1 MASMLSEELWND
13 TRGALESDE
22 RWTLTAR
29 LSQVLLN
36 KDLST
41 QQNCTYSHHA
51 LFSFIINQAIQAGKM
66 SRASTAGDRDRGRNT
81 YPGPGDVVCDLC
93 TGNKRRAVKSCLSCL
108 ASYCETHLQSH
119 YEYPAL
125 MKHKLVTA
133 TGQLQEK
140 ICANHD
146 KLQEVYCRTDQQCIC
161 VLCMMEEHKNHET
174 VSAATERA
182 ERQLSQTNYNDSGG
196 LSVSLSHSAKYDCLN
211 CVNEQKQLGAKLL
224 KSQQKIEGRLKKW
237 QDLKQAVA
245 ALKHSAQ
252 TAVEENERIFTE
264 LVRSVQRRYTEVRQQ
279 IQAQERVMVTRANML
294 LSKLEQEVAELRRR
308 HNELEQLSHTEDHIH
323 FIQSWQSLSSPSGYE
338 EVSSINVDPH
348 SSFGPT
354 KKAIADLKERVED
367 VFKGELS
374 NVSAADSCQL
384 TLDPNTVHRS
394 LHLFESNTGAKVR
407 SEPQPYP
414 DHPARFEHWQQ
425 VLCREGLSG
434 ARYYWEVDW
443 NGTEVDIAVSYK
455 GIGRKVNAN
464 ECSFGWNGKSWSLY
478 CSESK
483 CSFTHNNVSTTVPF
497 PGSSR
502 IGVFL
507 DFRAGTLA
515 FYSVSDNMTLLHKV
529 QTTFS
534 EPLYPGFGV
543 WGYGST
549 IKLY

>member
-1 MASMLSEELWND
+1 
-13 TRGALESDE
+13 
-22 RWTLTAR
+22 
-29 LSQVLLN
+29 
-36 KDLST
+36 
-41 QQNCTYSHHA
+41 
-51 LFSFIINQAIQAGKM
+51 M
-66 SRASTAGDRDRGRNT
+66 SRASTAGDRDRGRYSTLGKTRRSASPRNT

-182 ERQLSQTNYNDSGG
+182 ER
-196 LSVSLSHSAKYDCLN
+196 
-211 CVNEQKQLGAKLL
+211 QKQLGAKLL

-374 NVSAADSCQL
+374 NVSAAVKEVNILQAEEPRNRDQFLQYSCQL